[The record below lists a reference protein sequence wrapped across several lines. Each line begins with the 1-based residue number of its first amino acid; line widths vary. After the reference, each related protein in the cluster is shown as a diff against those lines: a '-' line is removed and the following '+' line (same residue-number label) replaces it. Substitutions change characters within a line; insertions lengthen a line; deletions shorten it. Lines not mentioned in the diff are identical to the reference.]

1 MFDALTRHAVHVL
14 REAGMTLKQIAEKRH
29 VSEKAVRRIL
39 KEPPIEMPAAG
50 PTARERSVG
59 RPSTTAK
66 YTEQVAK
73 ILAEENDLP
82 SVEVLHR
89 VRTAGY
95 QGGKSALYSLVA
107 ELRPKKTKA
116 PMVRFEGVAGEFS
129 QHDFGQVHVKY
140 GNGTLETIHFFAS
153 RLKYSRFSKV
163 ILVRNERIESLIRAL
178 IVSFEA
184 FGGVPLVGVFD
195 NPKTIAYSHIGAE
208 VEWNPTFAQVAIDL
222 RFGVELCTPTFAN
235 QKGSVENLVKW
246 VKGSFFKVRRFLDR
260 EDLEQQLAEWHDEVN
275 ETRPSRA
282 TKVTVAARMEEERK
296 RLRPLVYASSE
307 YPLRFPITVGP
318 TGVVEHDGVRY
329 SMPAKTIGMPGTL
342 FLYPTRVKVV
352 ARDFVV
358 DHPRTPETGRTS
370 YIPEHRS
377 DLLAAVSGD
386 RGRLYMKRQQ
396 IFELGPV
403 AVEMLTEIIHAR
415 PRTWKGDVEALYEL
429 LRSHGPKRVLA
440 AIEEAYLH
448 GLFAAEHV
456 RNLLREGA

>member
-1 MFDALTRHAVHVL
+1 MFDGLARYAVHVL
-14 REAGMTLKQIAEKRH
+14 REAGVTLKQIAEKRQMS
-29 VSEKAVRRIL
+29 VGSVRRIL
-39 KEPPIEMPAAG
+39 KEPPITTPCERE
-50 PTARERSVG
+50 TARAGGVG
-59 RPSTTAK
+59 RPSVTGA
-66 YTEQVAK
+66 YADQVAK

-89 VRTAGY
+89 VRLAGY
-95 QGGKSALYSLVA
+95 RGGKSALYALVA
-107 ELRPKKTKA
+107 ELRPKKTKP

-129 QHDFGQVHVKY
+129 QHDFGHVHVKY
-140 GNGTLETIHFFAS
+140 GNGTSEMIHFFAS
-153 RLKYSRFSKV
+153 RLKHSRFSKV

-178 IVSFEA
+178 ILSFEA

-195 NPKTIAYSHIGAE
+195 NPKTIAYSHCGPEI
-208 VEWNPTFAQVAIDL
+208 EWNPTFAQVAIDL
-222 RFGVELCTPTFAN
+222 RFAIELCTPRMAN

-260 EDLEQQLAEWHDEVN
+260 EDLERQLAEWHEEVN

-282 TKVTVAARMEEERK
+282 TKVTVAARMDEERK

-318 TGVVEHDGVRY
+318 TGMVEHDGVRY
-329 SMPAKTIGMPGTL
+329 SMPAKTVGMPGTL

-352 ARDFVV
+352 ARAFVV
-358 DHPRTPETGRTS
+358 EHPRTPETGHTS

-415 PRTWKGDVEALYEL
+415 PRTWKGDVEMLHEL
-429 LRSHGPKRVLA
+429 LASHGPKRVLA

-448 GLFAAEHV
+448 RIYAAEHV
-456 RNLLREGA
+456 SNLLREGA